1 MGRIILFILLLGTV
15 VTLPIRA
22 SESFKVKNL
31 KEELQSIRE
40 VGKRVDLKIELGNE
54 IKGSDPDSAMYFFQ
68 KALELA
74 SSFRSEAE
82 RDQVAIRVLL
92 GEAAVEIARGNYSLA
107 LEKDSIALQLARKI
121 KRKDLEAH
129 TLMSIGNVYYYQAQ
143 YEVANHYNY
152 QALELVKQTSDRKL
166 EGKILTNMGVI
177 AFIFGEGHVADS
189 LFHIPLKYSEETDD
203 HDLMAASLLNIGLL
217 NVYRGEIDTAER
229 FFRRSADIYTS
240 INGKDGLILCYQNM
254 ANIWV
259 ARGDFEKA
267 IHYNMLNLHLSMELG
282 DRLGLSK
289 ATHNLGECYLHIGD
303 YEKAMEYYLES
314 LDIKMVLNDKRDIAV
329 TNSSIAHIHY
339 QQGEYNRAIDYYR
352 GALSIYKEVGH
363 AMGIATAQTDIGNI
377 MFELNQLDSAWFYY
391 SRAKDFFLKN
401 DFNNNLA
408 GSYLN
413 ISKVH
418 YARKNYVEAERFCNL
433 AAEIHQGMGNNL
445 GLFHVWMMLSTI
457 HLDQSKVSGNATPE
471 GEAHLREALAQ
482 ARKAYSIAV
491 ENKYLPNQKESA
503 DRLMAIY
510 SRMGNHREA
519 LHYARLTMELA
530 DSLGKK
536 QRAEALVNAEIR
548 WNTKHKQEQIERLEN
563 EKLLQQQVI
572 RQKSIINNRLYLVM
586 GSLILVVVLVIIV
599 VVLYLKNKEKKK
611 AVEHQKYL
619 NEITS
624 LKMQNINNRLS
635 PHLFFNLLGT
645 VSGQADEPERV
656 KENLTNISTLLRKSL
671 ENTEKTAIPLAE
683 ELAMVKSYVSLH
695 HSRYPGFFKAD
706 FNVAETVDLST
717 PVPAMMLQIPVE
729 NAIKHGLMPK
739 EGEGQ
744 LQVTIQKENGHLVI
758 IVQDNGV
765 GRQTSVHRTRG
776 TGTGL
781 KVLLQTIHLINQKNK
796 EKVVFDIRD
805 HEQSGTIVE
814 IKIPDNCVY
823 SL

>member
-15 VTLPIRA
+15 VSLPIRA

-31 KEELQSIRE
+31 KEELQSTRE

-54 IKGSDPDSAMYFFQ
+54 IKGSDPDSAMYYFQ
-68 KALELA
+68 RALEL
-74 SSFRSEAE
+74 SSTFRSDAE
-82 RDQVAIRVLL
+82 RNQVAIRVLL

-107 LEKDSIALQLARKI
+107 LSKDSIALQLAQKI

-129 TLMSIGNVYYYQAQ
+129 ALMSIGNVYFYQAQ
-143 YEVANHYNY
+143 YDLANQHNH
-152 QALELVKQTSDRKL
+152 QALGLVRQTADRKL

-177 AFIFGEGHVADS
+177 AFIFGDGHKADS
-189 LFHIPLKYSEETDD
+189 LFHLPLRYAEETGDN
-203 HDLMAASLLNIGLL
+203 DLMAASLLNIGLL
-217 NVYRGEIDTAER
+217 NVYRAEIDTAER
-229 FFRRSADIYTS
+229 FFGRAADIYTS

-267 IHYNMLNLHLSMELG
+267 IHYNILNYNLSLELG
-282 DRLGLSK
+282 DKLGLSK

-314 LDIKMVLNDKRDIAV
+314 LDLKMELNDKRDIAV

-339 QQGEYNRAIDYYR
+339 QQGQYGRALDNYR
-352 GALSIYKEVGH
+352 NALAIYTEVGH
-363 AMGIATAQTDIGNI
+363 AMGIATAHTDIGNI
-377 MFELNQLDSAWFYY
+377 LFEMNQLDSAWIYY
-391 SRAKDFFLKN
+391 SKAKEFFLKN
-401 DFNNNLA
+401 DYKNNLA

-413 ISKVH
+413 ISKLH
-418 YARKNYVEAERFCNL
+418 YARKNYSDAEHYCKL
-433 AAEIHQGMGNNL
+433 AGEIHQGMGNNL

-457 HLDQSKVSGNATPE
+457 HLDQSKVSGGSTHE
-471 GEAHLREALAQ
+471 GKTHLRQALTQ
-482 ARKAYSIAV
+482 ALKAHSIAL
-491 ENKYLPNQKESA
+491 ENQYLPNQRESA
-503 DRLMAIY
+503 DRLMNIY

-519 LHYARLTMELA
+519 LHYAMLTMELA

-548 WNTKHKQEQIERLEN
+548 WNAKHKQEQIERLEN

-572 RQKSIINNRLYLVM
+572 KQKSIINNRLYLVM
-586 GSLILVVVLVIIV
+586 ASLILVVVLVIIV

-611 AVEHQKYL
+611 AVEHQKFL

-645 VSGQADEPERV
+645 VSGQVSEPEKV
-656 KENLTNISTLLRKSL
+656 KENLANISVLLRKSL
-671 ENTEKTAIPLAE
+671 ENTDKTAIPLAE
-683 ELAMVKSYVSLH
+683 ELEMVKSYVSLH

-717 PVPAMMLQIPVE
+717 PVPAMLLQIPVE
-729 NAIKHGLMPK
+729 NAIKHGLMPR

-744 LQVTIQKENGHLVI
+744 LQVSIQKDNGNLVI
-758 IVQDNGV
+758 LIKDNGV
-765 GRQTSVHRTRG
+765 GREASVNRTRG

-796 EKVVFDIRD
+796 EKVLFDIRD

-814 IKIPDNCVY
+814 IVIPDNCVY